1 MSSALYLPLA
11 NVSSS
16 SDHLGDQITA
26 FLCLTHLGL
35 PHQPLEKGV
44 DMGSLGE
51 VSHQVG
57 PSELDH

>member
-1 MSSALYLPLA
+1 MSLALCPLLA

-16 SDHLGDQITA
+16 LAHLGDHITA
-26 FLCLTHLGL
+26 FLYLTHLGL
-35 PHQPLEKGV
+35 PHQPLEKAV

-57 PSELDH
+57 PLGLDH